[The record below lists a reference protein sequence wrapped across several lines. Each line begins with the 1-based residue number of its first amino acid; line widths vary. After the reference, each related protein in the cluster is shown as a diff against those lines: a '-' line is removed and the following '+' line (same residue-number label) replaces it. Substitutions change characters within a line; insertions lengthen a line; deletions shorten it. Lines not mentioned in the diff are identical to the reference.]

1 MNGALRSALA
11 FFSNIGRASL
21 RKPGPKL
28 AHRTVRAPVASSRSA
43 VPFLALRRSFLPCSA
58 SPIPYVRESLGRLGI
73 LKIHLLQ
80 TLLQRRF
87 WWVRAVI
94 EGDSAL
100 DTKFISK
107 ELIISQ
113 RLNDQ
118 FDKIIHCVPLKI
130 SKGRFRINRRTLDI
144 RNDISC
150 LSIRWEERARGKG
163 IGAVEFPLDLIYRLT
178 LIFVEVPIRRSPLKN
193 ITSTNFT
200 TLLHYDR
207 AVYINIIYIQ
217 PLYFFLSAFLILIT
231 TTIWYNLPD
240 MPRYTVYALS
250 RPKSA
255 AEKLIPRGFPCN
267 ISLRLDF
274 RCTFSC
280 RTPLHPKPS
289 KRCTL

>member
-1 MNGALRSALA
+1 MVPYAARLPCALTQLKCLKGIFLPKNSNISRQKLSFVFLQLYWFGLLALLCERCFA
-11 FFSNIGRASL
+11 KCFGFFSNVGRASS
-21 RKPGPKL
+21 RKRGPKL

-58 SPIPYVRESLGRLGI
+58 SPMPYVCESLGRLGI

-130 SKGRFRINRRTLDI
+130 SKGRFRINRRALDI
-144 RNDISC
+144 RNDIIC
-150 LSIRWEERARGKG
+150 LSIGWEERARGKG

-200 TLLHYDR
+200 TLLH
-207 AVYINIIYIQ
+207 
-217 PLYFFLSAFLILIT
+217 
-231 TTIWYNLPD
+231 
-240 MPRYTVYALS
+240 
-250 RPKSA
+250 
-255 AEKLIPRGFPCN
+255 
-267 ISLRLDF
+267 
-274 RCTFSC
+274 
-280 RTPLHPKPS
+280 
-289 KRCTL
+289 